1 MLLNSI
7 LDTSIHHG
15 LREDPI
21 LRGIRHGLVGKRAQ
35 KKRLAAC
42 TGKPQVLNLDPEA
55 LGPGTMGIPEFISGL
70 ISPLLLLL
78 TLSMT
83 F

>member
-21 LRGIRHGLVGKRAQ
+21 LRGIRHGLVRERAQ

-42 TGKPQVLNLDPEA
+42 TGKPRSSICTQA
-55 LGPGTMGIPEFISGL
+55 LGPGTVGIPELITGL
-70 ISPLLLLL
+70 IFPLLLLL

>member
-21 LRGIRHGLVGKRAQ
+21 LRGIRHGLVRERAQ

-42 TGKPQVLNLDPEA
+42 TGKLRSSIWTQA
-55 LGPGTMGIPEFISGL
+55 LGPGTVGIPELITGL
-70 ISPLLLLL
+70 IFPLLLLL